1 MPTYNPDHVEY
12 TITNGYIQIALE
24 DGTLLP
30 AYWAHPNISA
40 KFPGVVLIHDWWGM
54 TDFMRRIA
62 NLFAQVGHYVI
73 VPDLFNG
80 KVAQNHSEAL
90 ALLDALGADGYKRV
104 HTALSVLEHHHH
116 CNGDVAA
123 VGFGMGGSLAFEA
136 AIIRADLEAAVAF
149 SGFPQRY
156 LGHFKRA
163 NTPILAFYGT
173 EESLIPTAVIEKL
186 RQELALC
193 SLPHQVELLQGAGH
207 DIFGAVSQSQAD
219 KDVYRH
225 TAWHKTLD
233 FLDNLL
239 RGPNRPPT
247 RKVY

>member
-12 TITNGYIQIALE
+12 DITNGNIQIAME
-24 DGTLLP
+24 NGTMLP
-30 AYWAHPNISA
+30 AYWAHPNINA
-40 KFPGVVLIHDWWGM
+40 KFPGVALIHDWWGM

-80 KVAQNHSEAL
+80 KIPKDHDEAL
-90 ALLDALGADGYKRV
+90 TLLDNLGADGYKRV
-104 HTALSVLEHHHH
+104 HTALSVLEHHHN
-116 CNGDVAA
+116 CNSDVAA

-136 AIIRADLEAAVAF
+136 AIIREDLEAAVAF

-156 LGHFKRA
+156 LGHFKRS

-173 EESLIPTAVIEKL
+173 EEQLISPEVINRL
-186 RQELALC
+186 RQELAVC
-193 SLPHQVELLQGAGH
+193 TLPHRVEILEGAGH
-207 DIFGAVSQSQAD
+207 EIFGVGDSPD
-219 KDVYRH
+219 NDVYRH
-225 TAWHKTLD
+225 SAWHTTLN
-233 FLDNLL
+233 FLDGLL
-239 RGPNRPPT
+239 KGPNRPPT